1 MDNKSENNNEV
12 VNDVSSENVNHTFRI
27 TEENLLI
34 KLVPVVIRQTDY
46 TEEVARE
53 KLLKHKF
60 DLKKVL
66 FEWMGVDLKKEEE
79 NCVTGSQ
86 ERYRVIRSTMD
97 DASRKFR

>member
-1 MDNKSENNNEV
+1 MNDKSEVGNEI
-12 VNDVSSENVNHTFRI
+12 VNDVSSESVNHTFRI
-27 TEENLLI
+27 TEDNLLI

-46 TEEVARE
+46 TEEAAKE

-79 NCVTGSQ
+79 NCATGSQ

-97 DASRKFR
+97 NASKKYR

>member
-1 MDNKSENNNEV
+1 MDNKSEDNNEV

-27 TEENLLI
+27 TEESLLI
-34 KLVPVVIRQTDY
+34 RLVPVVIRQTDY
-46 TEEVARE
+46 TEEVAKER
-53 KLLKHKF
+53 LLNHKF

-86 ERYRVIRSTMD
+86 ERYRVITSPMD
-97 DASRKFR
+97 DASRNFR